1 MPTCAGC
8 KTARG
13 GPALRRCAAAGG
25 SKVGGGAVGSEA
37 PPAPRRARARGLAV
51 RPGARPPR
59 GCFKR
64 ALAPTTLPA
73 LGRVAVNPPRGGR
86 PERAYRT
93 PPDSYSLSVGINY
106 GLTCVSTFETSA
118 PLYFI
123 FGTLSRR
130 NRSKIQVDPTRS
142 RITKQC
148 GARERSKSRSRRLE
162 IPTKPGA
169 TWPRHLIEPTAA
181 LAAPARALLREGA
194 ALACGPLGGSE
205 WPSACT
211 CRRPHGAPRAA

>member
-1 MPTCAGC
+1 MGV
-8 KTARG
+8 
-13 GPALRRCAAAGG
+13 RCGRW
-25 SKVGGGAVGSEA
+25 SEA

-86 PERAYRT
+86 PALTRARAYRN